1 MTSTACQTTL
11 FILNF
16 YIIEK
21 GYKEFINSANSGLQ
35 LKGHKW
41 AMPPILRD
49 LKGHILYFAVKML
62 ARCAVN
68 MSV

>member
-1 MTSTACQTTL
+1 MCQTTL

-21 GYKEFINSANSGLQ
+21 GYKAFINSADSGSR
-35 LKGHKW
+35 LKGHKC
-41 AMPPILRD
+41 AVPPILCD
-49 LKGHILYFAVKML
+49 LKGHILYFTVKIL